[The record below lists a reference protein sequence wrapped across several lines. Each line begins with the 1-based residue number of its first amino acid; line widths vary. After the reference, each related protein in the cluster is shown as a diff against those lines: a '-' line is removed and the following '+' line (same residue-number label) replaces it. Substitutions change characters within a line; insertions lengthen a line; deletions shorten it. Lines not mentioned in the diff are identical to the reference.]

1 MMLATQRIRQLFVL
15 AFLTGLA
22 WLPATALSGKVV
34 DVEGQPIAN
43 ANACLIV
50 DGVPGFCGTTDENG
64 DFDLVDTD
72 VTRMRISARDFQPKY
87 LPAVTQEEPIVL
99 RRAAW
104 IHVRLVDSATGEP
117 VAAGKITLTYPSG
130 LQKGPFPVNR
140 RGVRVGHLPAGE
152 VVVSVEAD
160 GYRPADGPSAK
171 LVAGEESA
179 VTVQIEPL
187 EESPDNP
194 EEDS

>member
-1 MMLATQRIRQLFVL
+1 MMPATQRIRQLFVL
-15 AFLTGLA
+15 ASLASLA

-34 DVEGQPIAN
+34 DVEGEPIAN

-50 DGVPGFCGTTDENG
+50 DGVPGFCTTTDENG
-64 DFDLVDTD
+64 EFDLVDTD
-72 VTRMRISARDFQPKY
+72 VTRMRVSAQDFQPKY
-87 LPAVTQEEPIVL
+87 LPAVTQEKPIVL

-104 IHVRLVDSATGEP
+104 IHVRLVDAATGEP
-117 VAAGKITLTYPSG
+117 VASGKVTLTYPSG
-130 LQKGPFPVNR
+130 LRKGPFPVNR
-140 RGVRVGHLPAGE
+140 AGVRVGHLPAGE

-179 VTVQIEPL
+179 VTVQLEPL

>member
-1 MMLATQRIRQLFVL
+1 MMLATQRIRQCFVL
-15 AFLTGLA
+15 AFLTSLA

-34 DVEGQPIAN
+34 DVDGKPIAS

-50 DGVPGFCGTTDENG
+50 DGVPGFCSTTDENG
-64 DFDLVDTD
+64 EFDLVDTD
-72 VTRMRISARDFQPKY
+72 VIRMRISARDFQPKY

-104 IHVRLVDSATGEP
+104 IHVRLVDSASGEP
-117 VAAGKITLTYPSG
+117 VATGKITLTYPSG

-140 RGVRVGHLPAGE
+140 LGVRVGQLPAGE

-171 LVAGEESA
+171 LVAGEEST
-179 VTVQIEPL
+179 VTVQLEPL

>member
-1 MMLATQRIRQLFVL
+1 MMPATRRMRQLFVL
-15 AFLTGLA
+15 GSLATLA

-50 DGVPGFCGTTDENG
+50 DGVPGFCSTTDKNG
-64 DFDLVDTD
+64 EFDLVDTD
-72 VTRMRISARDFQPKY
+72 VTRMRVSAEDFQPKY

-117 VAAGKITLTYPSG
+117 VANGKVTLTYPSG
-130 LQKGPFPVNR
+130 VRKGPFPVNR
-140 RGVRVGHLPAGE
+140 AGVRVGQLPAGE
-152 VVVSVEAD
+152 VVVSVAAD
-160 GYRPADGPSAK
+160 GYRPADGPGAK

-179 VTVQIEPL
+179 VTVQLEPL
-187 EESPDNP
+187 EESPDPP
-194 EEDS
+194 EGDS